1 MKQFFVE
8 RIGKKGFLVS
18 DGEGPTAKKLGAFTG
33 AGDLVFWIDQEL
45 NANLLDDMRYDDGYP
60 DHLDLR
66 HHDPDMPGHKDSG
79 VDITGLASSD
89 PENNDPAP
97 LIPRHHFPIN
107 EIDDAGEPESIG
119 KIAERVVRK
128 AGGDKKPIVP
138 DVRDDERP
146 VAVAVSCKPDG
157 SDLKQNLMRETI
169 KKPLTEA
176 QKKVLYFLQAAIA
189 KHGNH
194 GIQFDYAK
202 VAEKT
207 MHTENYVKGCIKTLG
222 LRGDLVLDVRA
233 KGHAP
238 FISLP
243 VPEKKK

>member
-1 MKQFFVE
+1 MT
-8 RIGKKGFLVS
+8 RIFIESLTSGYLLSSS
-18 DGEGPTAKKLGAFTG
+18 DGGGFEISPIAAVSNAHDLIRWLADHEGVNLDDLRPTGEPNFKQPT
-33 AGDLVFWIDQEL
+33 LVFDK
-45 NANLLDDMRYDDGYP
+45 P
-60 DHLDLR
+60 DC
-66 HHDPDMPGHKDSG
+66 
-79 VDITGLASSD
+79 
-89 PENNDPAP
+89 
-97 LIPRHHFPIN
+97 
-107 EIDDAGEPESIG
+107 AGEPESIG
-119 KIAERVVRK
+119 EIAERVVRK

-207 MHTENYVKGCIKTLG
+207 MHTENYVKGCITTLG